1 MSRLGQD
8 IRYALRQLNRSRG
21 FAVVAILTLALGIG
35 ANTAIFS
42 VIDSIL
48 LEPLPFPH
56 QDRLVQLIANPNT
69 SPAPK
74 GWIREY
80 QVRSHALA
88 SVSGYSMNTEFNL
101 TGIGNA
107 ARAFGSTVSTN
118 IFDTLGVRPALGRFF
133 STAEAVDGQD
143 RVIVLSNGF
152 WKQQFG
158 ADPNVIGR
166 SILLDGVNR
175 EIIGVAPPETRF
187 PDFDTQ
193 FWIPIAFKA
202 GDMYDPWTEF
212 SYQAIGRLRDGFTP
226 GHAQAELKTLH
237 REMLGMFPWIMP
249 DIWASDL
256 NVPPLLDSVV
266 GDVKPRLL
274 LLSGAV

>member
-56 QDRLVQLIANPNT
+56 QDRLVQLIADPNA
-69 SPAPK
+69 SLAPK

-88 SVSGYSMNTEFNL
+88 SVSGYSTNTEFNL
-101 TGIGNA
+101 SGIGSA

-118 IFDTLGVRPALGRFF
+118 LFETLGVRPALGRFF
-133 STAEAVDGQD
+133 SSADAVDGQD

-166 SILLDGVNR
+166 TILLDGVNR
-175 EIIGVAPPETRF
+175 EVIGVAPPQTHF

-193 FWIPIAFKA
+193 FWIPVAFKA
-202 GDMYDPWTEF
+202 GDRFDPWNDFNLHTI
-212 SYQAIGRLRDGFTP
+212 ARLRDGFSP
-226 GHAQAELKTLH
+226 SQAQAELKSLH
-237 REMLGMFPWIMP
+237 REMLTLFPWVMP
-249 DIWASDL
+249 DDWA
-256 NVPPLLDSVV
+256 
-266 GDVKPRLL
+266 G
-274 LLSGAV
+274 